1 MLNAV
6 GAVTFLG
13 EGETRALHDI
23 ATFSLVTLDF
33 DELETRWWRG
43 RQNGGRRGSCRGRAI
58 RARSDGRCSNVASV
72 FGTWE
77 RDHRKWNDVVADV
90 GDFSSDHF
98 SAWRRVE
105 RAIGGLPKVR
115 PALLHDSSASRQHGW
130 TSRKSPSARR
140 STRSVVLILVGR
152 RDQTFGGFEDHRA
165 GRLDEWS
172 SDQRVDQVA
181 NCSAVPVSS
190 CLDAAA
196 TGCRRQ
202 RRCCSNKC

>member
-1 MLNAV
+1 MNAV
-6 GAVTFLG
+6 GTFTFLG
-13 EGETRALHDI
+13 EGKTRALHDI
-23 ATFSLVTLDF
+23 ATFNLIILDF

-58 RARSDGRCSNVASV
+58 RARNDGRCGEVASV

-105 RAIGGLPKVR
+105 RAIGGLPKVG
-115 PALLHDSSASRQHGW
+115 PALLHDSSASRQHGR

-140 STRSVVLILVGR
+140 SARSVILKLMSR
-152 RDQTFGGFEDHRA
+152 CDQTFGGFEDHRA

-172 SDQRVDQVA
+172 SDQRVDQVGHG
-181 NCSAVPVSS
+181 SRVPVSS
-190 CLDAAA
+190 GTNTTA
-196 TGCRRQ
+196 TGRRRQ